1 MVAQV
6 LPLPLS
12 DGSADFAGQATA
24 LLDDFPNTRLA
35 IYAEPHLLICSGTCS
50 FDRMERIIATRV
62 RDRDRSAVPWP
73 DACASGRK
81 MPVRSRLQA

>member
-1 MVAQV
+1 MPPQAGGAMSRLLPLMVAQV

-12 DGSADFAGQATA
+12 DGSPDFADQVTA

-50 FDRMERIIATRV
+50 FDRMERLIATARV
-62 RDRDRSAVPWP
+62 
-73 DACASGRK
+73 
-81 MPVRSRLQA
+81 

>member
-1 MVAQV
+1 VERCRV
-6 LPLPLS
+6 YCPSWSLKFSPLPLS

-50 FDRMERIIATRV
+50 FDRMERLIATAR
-62 RDRDRSAVPWP
+62 A
-73 DACASGRK
+73 
-81 MPVRSRLQA
+81 